1 MSTFQSFFCNVFDHF
16 YSHLFFIV
24 LVLHN
29 FDLLSVQEN
38 YDDAN
43 KEALWMTN
51 EYVNRNAG
59 EAGDQQRESR
69 TFWRHHHRD
78 FNRVPVR
85 RRPVTDPT
93 VPQRD
98 VITDSEGFGIGDS

>member
-1 MSTFQSFFCNVFDHF
+1 
-16 YSHLFFIV
+16 
-24 LVLHN
+24 
-29 FDLLSVQEN
+29 
-38 YDDAN
+38 
-43 KEALWMTN
+43 MTN

-59 EAGDQQRESR
+59 KAADQQRDYR
-69 TFWRHHHRD
+69 TLWRHHHRD

-93 VPQRD
+93 IPQRD